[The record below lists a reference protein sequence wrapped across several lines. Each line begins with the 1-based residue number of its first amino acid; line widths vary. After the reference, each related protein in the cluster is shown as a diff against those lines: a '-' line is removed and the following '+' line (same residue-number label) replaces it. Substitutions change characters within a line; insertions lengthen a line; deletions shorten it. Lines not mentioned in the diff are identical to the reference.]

1 MQRFATIFLAL
12 PLILAA
18 GKKPITID
26 TLMDA
31 GDRSERAGPPVW
43 SPTGKEFAFEKG
55 GRLWLYD
62 LGARKPQELLDLAEL
77 DKTAVKLPEGEAFD
91 WQNRRVSESSFA
103 WDQSGEQLLI
113 TSAGD
118 LFLFHKVSRKW
129 DQLTATSVA
138 ERDAKLSPD
147 GKRVAF
153 RRSHDLYTLEV
164 ASKAVTRLTDDG
176 SATLLNG
183 ELDWVYPEEL
193 NLGTA
198 FWWSGDSQHIAYL
211 QFDVS
216 HEFIYPQIDLTHL
229 RAQAE
234 PEHYP
239 QAGTPNADVRVGI
252 VAATG
257 GATRWLDL
265 GETRG
270 SLLARVH
277 WTPDSSAIVVH
288 RLNRVQNH
296 LDLLRADSQTGQVRT
311 LLSEADPYWINL
323 GDFRFLEDGRFLLSS
338 ERDGFRHLY
347 LYSADGKDAKRLTQ
361 GQWEVSA
368 VSGVDEKQ
376 KLVYFVATEASPLER
391 HLYAAPLIGGN
402 LKRITQQPGTHAISM
417 APDQLTFIDTF
428 SSLTNPTQQT
438 IHSIDGR
445 PIAVFR
451 EADRKLLN
459 DHELL
464 PTEITTLSTSD
475 GAKLYAKLIK
485 PANFDPARKYP
496 AIVMVYG
503 GPGAQ
508 SVRNSWPGAN
518 WDQVL
523 AARGFVIWQVDNRGS
538 TGRGHA
544 FETPLYRRLGKT
556 ELADQLEGVRHLIS
570 MGFVDPARIGIYGWS
585 YGGYMT
591 LYSLLNSPATFRA
604 GIAGAPVTSWLNYDT
619 VYTERYLGLPSENA
633 AGYRESSAIEYSANL
648 KARLLMVHNIED
660 DNVLFQNTL
669 QMAARLEKEDRL
681 FEMIVYPQKS
691 HGVSGPVRRSLLE
704 KTTAF
709 FEENL
714 R

>member
-1 MQRFATIFLAL
+1 MQRFFTIFLAL
-12 PLILAA
+12 PLLLAA
-18 GKKPITID
+18 AKKPITID

-43 SPTGKEFAFEKG
+43 SPTGKEFAYEKG
-55 GRLWLYD
+55 GKLWLYD
-62 LGARKPQELLDLAEL
+62 IGARKPQELLDLAEL
-77 DKTAVKLPEGEAFD
+77 NKTAVKPPEDETFD

-103 WDQSGEQLLI
+103 WDKTGERLLI

-118 LFLFHKVSRKW
+118 LFLLDKATRKW
-129 DQLTATSVA
+129 DQLTATSLP

-153 RRSHDLYTLEV
+153 RRGHDLYTLEV
-164 ASKAVTRLTDDG
+164 ASKTVTRLTDDG

-198 FWWSGDSQHIAYL
+198 FWWSGDSQRIAYL

-252 VAATG
+252 VAPTG
-257 GATRWLDL
+257 GATRWIDL

-288 RLNRVQNH
+288 HLNRVQNH
-296 LDLLRADSQTGQVRT
+296 LDLLRADAQTGQVRP
-311 LLSEADPYWINL
+311 LLSETDPYWINL

-347 LYSADGKDAKRLTQ
+347 LYSSDGKDARRLTQ

-391 HLYAAPLIGGN
+391 HLYAASLSGGN
-402 LKRITQQPGTHAISM
+402 LKRITQQPGTHSISM

-428 SSLTNPTQQT
+428 SSLTSPTQQT

-445 PIAVFR
+445 SVAVFR
-451 EADRKLLN
+451 EADRKLLD

-464 PTEITTLSTSD
+464 PTEITSLSTND
-475 GAKLYAKLIK
+475 GVKLYAKLIK

-508 SVRNSWPGAN
+508 SVRNAWSGAN

-523 AARGFVIWQVDNRGS
+523 AARGFVVWQVDNRGS

-570 MGFVDPARIGIYGWS
+570 LGFVDPARIGIYGWS

-591 LYSLLNSPATFRA
+591 LYSLLNSPGTFRA
-604 GIAGAPVTSWLNYDT
+604 GIAGAPVTSWFNYDT
-619 VYTERYLGLPSENA
+619 IYTERYLGLPSENA
-633 AGYRESSAIEYSANL
+633 DGYKKSSAIEYAPNL
-648 KARLLMVHNIED
+648 KARLLIVHNVED

-669 QMAARLEKEDRL
+669 QMAARLEKENKL
-681 FEMIVYPQKS
+681 FDMIVYPQKS
-691 HGVSGPVRRSLLE
+691 HGVSGPIRRNLLE
-704 KTTAF
+704 KTTNF
-709 FEENL
+709 FEETL